1 MNTRDLTRPLRGR
14 LGAPARAASRGAHA
28 VVGRLLFGVG
38 ARAYDLLTGQALWRA
53 QVLRLLDHASPP
65 AGPLRVLD
73 LGTGPGVSAFALAS
87 ALPDSVVTGVDL
99 SARMIDRARAHHA
112 DTFPHLRDVDFLV
125 ADAAALP
132 LASASFDLVTGHS
145 FLYLLPDPVAA
156 LREARRVL
164 RPGGVASFMEP
175 ARGGSL
181 ATAARAVVDPAGVV
195 RADPLGAARF
205 ATSMAL
211 WRVVS
216 AAHGRLDAARVAALF
231 DAAGFPVVST
241 HPTLGGLGLHCVA
254 VASNPA

>member
-1 MNTRDLTRPLRGR
+1 MPVLPRVAHDV
-14 LGAPARAASRGAHA
+14 AR
-28 VVGRLLFGVG
+28 RLLFGLG
-38 ARAYDLLTGQALWRA
+38 AQAYDLLTGQALWRA
-53 QVLRLLDHASPP
+53 QILRLLDHVPP
-65 AGPLRVLD
+65 APGPLRVLD
-73 LGTGPGVSAFALAS
+73 LGTGPGVSAFALAE

-99 SARMIDRARAHHA
+99 SPRMIARARAHHA
-112 DTFPHLRDVDFLV
+112 HTFPHLRDVDFLV

-132 LASASFDLVTGHS
+132 FAPASFDLVTGHS
-145 FLYLLPDPVAA
+145 FLYLLPDPVAV

-164 RPGGVASFMEP
+164 RPQGVAVFMEP

-181 ATAARAVVDPAGVV
+181 VAASRAVVDPAGVV

-216 AAHGRLDAARVAALF
+216 AAHGRLDAARVTALF
-231 DAAGFPVVST
+231 DAAGFPAVST

-254 VASNPA
+254 TA